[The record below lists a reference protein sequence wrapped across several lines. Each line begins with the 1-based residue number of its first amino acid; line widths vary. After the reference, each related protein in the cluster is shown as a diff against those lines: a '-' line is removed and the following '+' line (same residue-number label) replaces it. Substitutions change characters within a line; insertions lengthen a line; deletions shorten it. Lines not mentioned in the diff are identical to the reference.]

1 MSFRNKIKSKFNQ
14 QAIKEPVN
22 KKGND
27 PDKSSYV
34 SRLLPPILAK
44 FPKEVNELSKY
55 FKKNPS
61 PAPKK
66 LYVQVLSRL
75 NTSNIVREILKIKDT
90 FPNLQNKKIE
100 QVQKLISGDHK
111 PKPCINMTT
120 KGPSHKQVIVPMNT
134 DNTRKYMKDTS
145 THVININKALKSIKS
160 NIITNFI
167 RLDDKCII
175 IFTNNVTNPSDFQEI
190 KRCVKNSL
198 VVEEDQIESPRLPQS
213 KLYLKIVS
221 ISYVSNQTNM
231 KLSSDKVEKILK
243 NRHIFNDIV
252 LTSKLRIIKI
262 SPKSDMSI
270 VWIDIWD
277 TQSSAKA
284 KSLINKRFNIE
295 NFITTI

>member
-1 MSFRNKIKSKFNQ
+1 
-14 QAIKEPVN
+14 
-22 KKGND
+22 
-27 PDKSSYV
+27 
-34 SRLLPPILAK
+34 
-44 FPKEVNELSKY
+44 
-55 FKKNPS
+55 
-61 PAPKK
+61 
-66 LYVQVLSRL
+66 
-75 NTSNIVREILKIKDT
+75 
-90 FPNLQNKKIE
+90 
-100 QVQKLISGDHK
+100 
-111 PKPCINMTT
+111 
-120 KGPSHKQVIVPMNT
+120 MNT